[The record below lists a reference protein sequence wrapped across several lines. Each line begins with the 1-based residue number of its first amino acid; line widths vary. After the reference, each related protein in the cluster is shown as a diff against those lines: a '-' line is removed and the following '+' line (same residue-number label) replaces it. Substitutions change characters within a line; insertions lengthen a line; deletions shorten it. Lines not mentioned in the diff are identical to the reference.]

1 MVMRALI
8 DILNEQGQL
17 TGRSTTIDEATNKGY
32 WHLGAHAII
41 YTPSGSVIVQKR
53 AHNMY
58 FHPDMLDLSVGGFV
72 NSHEAPEQAMIREI
86 KEELGLSVTHSQLT
100 PTGVTKYNHHWPSY
114 RKVSRSFIYRY
125 LVRVENEHIEI
136 VTQPSEVAWAKF
148 IPLNEVKLLLREGEV
163 KSLGR
168 LEPTFAYYREILE
181 ELEKKLDSEF

>member
-1 MVMRALI
+1 MVMQALI
-8 DILNEQGQL
+8 DILNDLGQP
-17 TGRSTTIDEATNKGY
+17 TGRKTTIDEATNKGY

-72 NSHEAPEQAMIREI
+72 DSHETPEQAIIREI
-86 KEELGLSVTHSQLT
+86 KEELGISVTHSQLT
-100 PTGVTKYNHHWPSY
+100 STGVTKYNHHWPSY

-125 LVRVENEHIEI
+125 LVRVENEHVKI
-136 VTQPSEVAWAKF
+136 VTQASEVAWAKF
-148 IPLNEVKLLLREGEV
+148 ISMKEVKQLLRDGEE
-163 KSLGR
+163 KTLGR

-181 ELEKKLDSEF
+181 ELEKKLNSVS